1 MKLNVSYKGE
11 EIINYKPTQE
21 QWWITGFYPP
31 IQSADADD
39 IKVEGEIDFK
49 NAPEEVWQAFYN
61 KYGKSKKYEKMFEF
75 DTINKVVIYTW

>member
-49 NAPEEVWQAFYN
+49 NAPEEKF
-61 KYGKSKKYEKMFEF
+61 GRLFTISMEKVKNMKRCLSL
-75 DTINKVVIYTW
+75 IH